1 MCVIGRRCQLG
12 YQLSLNPLSCLLI
25 RSSRFHITKRPK
37 PQQLPHRLRTAKA
50 SLMSPT
56 YRAVDIERPDAEPVR
71 IAFVDHPSSSSHA
84 PPKATILLIHGFP
97 QTSYQF
103 HHVLPLLAE
112 KGYRCIAPDY
122 RGAGRS
128 SKHHTDSRKTT
139 MAADMVALLDR
150 LAITEPIHVVGHDIG
165 GMVAF
170 ALASRHP
177 ERVRSVCWGECP
189 LSGTTT
195 YQRDRMDHAV

>member
-112 KGYRCIAPDY
+112 KGYRCIAPI
-122 RGAGRS
+122 
-128 SKHHTDSRKTT
+128 T
-139 MAADMVALLDR
+139 AA
-150 LAITEPIHVVGHDIG
+150 
-165 GMVAF
+165 
-170 ALASRHP
+170 
-177 ERVRSVCWGECP
+177 
-189 LSGTTT
+189 
-195 YQRDRMDHAV
+195 QAVPQSTILTSARRRWQPTWSPCSTG